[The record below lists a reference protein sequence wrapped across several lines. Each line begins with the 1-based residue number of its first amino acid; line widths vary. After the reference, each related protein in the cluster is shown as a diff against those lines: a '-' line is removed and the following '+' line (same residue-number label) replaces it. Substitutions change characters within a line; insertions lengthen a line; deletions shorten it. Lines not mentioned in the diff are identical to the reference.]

1 MTRTIIFVSHTGE
14 ISGAELV
21 MLQLMRLAHEQGFT
35 VTLACPEGP
44 LRDRARASVDF
55 ETVTLPTLSLRGEG
69 GLARVLAILEVAK
82 NWRIAG
88 RIIASRAQSASST
101 VIVNSLFALPVIR
114 LGRVPQRATWL
125 VHDTLSS
132 TKQRIVVRIAK
143 PGIRRAVAVS
153 GPTSLPVL
161 SLGIPTSVSRLG
173 VVVPPEVTEVRSPA
187 RRVVGIIGSLTPWKG
202 HLVLMDAIART
213 VDVQLEIAGLPF
225 PGDEMYAQ
233 VLRERAQQSDL
244 AGRVTFLGYVDS
256 LATIK
261 RWDIAISASTSPEAG
276 PLVALEAM
284 SIGVPVVGTDL
295 GGTSELL
302 GDGAGSLVE
311 PSDSVEL
318 AAEITR
324 LLEDGSARSELSRI
338 GRRKVEDRYDIQ
350 KNLPALLKEL
360 IDG

>member
-35 VTLACPEGP
+35 VMLACPEGP

-55 ETVTLPTLSLRGEG
+55 ETVTLPTVAQRRRGSGTRPGDSRSCKE
-69 GLARVLAILEVAK
+69 LANCRAHHCVSGSVGQLDRDSQLTV
-82 NWRIAG
+82 RIAG
-88 RIIASRAQSASST
+88 DQARPRTATCNVACPRHSLEHKTTNRRTDCKTRDPTSSRRLRTDIASCSFAG
-101 VIVNSLFALPVIR
+101 NS
-114 LGRVPQRATWL
+114 
-125 VHDTLSS
+125 
-132 TKQRIVVRIAK
+132 
-143 PGIRRAVAVS
+143 
-153 GPTSLPVL
+153 
-161 SLGIPTSVSRLG
+161 TSVSRLG

-233 VLRERAQQSDL
+233 VLRERAQQPDL

-261 RWDIAISASTSPEAG
+261 GWDIAISASTSPEAG